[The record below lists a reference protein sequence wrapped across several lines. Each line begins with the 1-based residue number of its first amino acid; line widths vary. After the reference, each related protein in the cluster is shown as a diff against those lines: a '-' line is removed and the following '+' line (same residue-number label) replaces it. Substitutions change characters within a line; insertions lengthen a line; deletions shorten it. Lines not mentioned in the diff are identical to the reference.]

1 MKIIMKYILTNVKER
16 RTRTA
21 VMLLSVILSSAL
33 LFVSC
38 SISASYESAQRKMA
52 RGISGSAAAVVRPAG
67 ENGSIDG
74 ALIPDLPSV
83 GAKAGILKGSSVYY
97 EGGYYETVDLIAAEL
112 RQLENINKPRLTD
125 GGELS
130 ELSPGQI
137 VLPDRFT
144 SKFGIQRGDTVTLR
158 VNGNPESFTV
168 AEIAAYDT
176 LFLRQTRGATALLS
190 LPDLAGILGKTTGYS
205 EILVKPAE
213 GVSREA
219 LIADLKEALPGDI
232 CEVSEAADE
241 SLIEAG
247 ARQKSM
253 PFFLISF
260 FSLTMSVFIIYSSYK
275 VITLERL
282 PIIGTFRS
290 IGAPRK
296 TVTGILLLESLLYG
310 SIGGLLGIPA
320 GILVLKLILR
330 GMGSSLSG
338 GIEIP
343 AVCPPLGIIL
353 SLSAAVTVS
362 LLSAWIPAS
371 RAGRLPVKEVVLGKT
386 EEKTR
391 PVRLTMGIGA
401 TLFLASAALPRLV
414 SGTMRYAAGVF
425 SLLGLIAAAILVIP
439 LFADLCSMGLERL
452 YGLLF
457 GNEGRLAARNLK
469 GNKSI
474 VQNITLLF
482 ISISAV
488 IAIQV
493 VGDFVTAYITDVFRD
508 AELEGF
514 ADGPMDREFV
524 QKVEHMEGIH
534 RVVPVYVYNN
544 EIAADQ
550 TPLPRA
556 EATEDLEAYS
566 SMFGLTYTEEG
577 METQAA
583 AAFRDKR
590 AVLLSE
596 ECLKQRDLS
605 LGDTLT
611 LSDGDVSY
619 PYTVTGSFKS
629 RATDVEAIIPASMA
643 VSDFGKERY
652 GLLAYTARDPDG
664 IMVQIRDLF
673 GETSNWSRT
682 TEEFNQDALST
693 VEAFLQP
700 MHSMTYFILLLAAAG
715 VINNLLIQYIQNRR
729 TAAMY
734 KSVGQSR
741 RQYVR
746 MTLLEGFSAGLMG
759 AAAAVAVSYVEIQ
772 TIFLVAGPK
781 IAMQPRLH
789 GSVFL
794 AAGAMGI
801 AVNMAG
807 CLVPLIKNRKM
818 KIVEEIKY
826 E

>member
-1 MKIIMKYILTNVKER
+1 MKIIMKYMLTNVKER

-52 RGISGSAAAVVRPAG
+52 RGIYGSAAAVVRPAEEG
-67 ENGSIDG
+67 ECADST
-74 ALIPDLPSV
+74 LIPDLPTV
-83 GAKAGILKGSSVYY
+83 GATAGILKGSSLYH
-97 EGGYYETVDLIAAEL
+97 EDGYYESVDLVAADL
-112 RQLENINKPRLTD
+112 NQLDNINKPRLAD

-130 ELSPGQI
+130 DLSPGQI
-137 VLPDRFT
+137 VLPDRFA
-144 SKFGIQRGDTVTLR
+144 SKYRIQRGDTVTLR
-158 VNGNPESFTV
+158 VNGNPEHFTV

-190 LPDLAGILGKTTGYS
+190 LPDLARILGKTTGYS

-213 GVSREA
+213 GVTREA
-219 LIADLKEALPGDI
+219 LIADLKEALPEDI

-241 SLIEAG
+241 AQIEAG

-260 FSLTMSVFIIYSSYK
+260 FAMTMSVFIIYSSYK

-282 PIIGTFRS
+282 PVIGTFRS
-290 IGAPRK
+290 IGATRR

-310 SIGGLLGIPA
+310 GIGGLLGIPA
-320 GILVLKLILR
+320 GILVLRLILR

-343 AVCPPLGIIL
+343 AVCPPLGIFL

-391 PVRLTMGIGA
+391 PVRLTVGIGTA
-401 TLFLASAALPRLV
+401 LFLVSAALPRLV
-414 SGTMRYAAGVF
+414 SGTMGYAAGVF

-439 LFADLCSMGLERL
+439 LFADLCAMGLERL

-457 GNEGRLAARNLK
+457 GNEGRLAARNIR

-474 VQNITLLF
+474 AQNITLLF

-514 ADGPMDREFV
+514 ADGSMDREFV
-524 QKVEHMEGIH
+524 QKVEQMEGI
-534 RVVPVYVYNN
+534 RSVVPVYVYNN
-544 EIAADQ
+544 EITADQ
-550 TPLPRA
+550 TPLSRA
-556 EATEDLEAYS
+556 EATDNLEVYS
-566 SMFGLTYTEEG
+566 SMFGLAYTEKG
-577 METQAA
+577 METEAA
-583 AAFRDKR
+583 AAFREKR
-590 AVLLSE
+590 AVILSE
-596 ECLKQRDLS
+596 EWLKQRNRS

-611 LSDGDVSY
+611 LSNGGASY
-619 PYTVTGSFKS
+619 PYTVAGSFKS
-629 RATDVEAIIPASMA
+629 RATDVEAILPASCA

-673 GETSNWSRT
+673 GETPNWSRT

-715 VINNLLIQYIQNRR
+715 VINNLLIHYIQNRR

-734 KSVGQSR
+734 RSVGQSR
-741 RQYVR
+741 RQYTK
-746 MTLLEGFSAGLMG
+746 MTLIEGFSAGLLG
-759 AAAAVAVSYVEIQ
+759 AAAAVAVSYMEIQ

-781 IAMQPRLH
+781 IAMQPRLEA
-789 GSVFL
+789 SVFL
-794 AAGAMGI
+794 TAGAMGI

-807 CLVPLIKNRKM
+807 CLVPLIKNKKM
-818 KIVEEIKY
+818 KIVEEITF